1 MIASLLAFLFTEPA
15 EIVGHVAGKI
25 GDSIVVA
32 GGWANQS
39 RWPGT
44 SVWVFSLGGRA
55 WQDGSP
61 MPRGY
66 GFSTS
71 AVHKDDLVVVGGV
84 DSFGRHSKQVFSF
97 RPKIGWKELHRLP
110 FPVSRAAA
118 CSWNGNLYVSGGFN
132 GEYDTGAQNS
142 PVLLVLEPGAKSWKR
157 LASMPTPRHAHRLV
171 AFQGRLWAIGGYG
184 SSEEHGRRVESF
196 DLKTNSWRTEKS
208 LPYSRGFFGAEVIS
222 GKLVVFGGAYEPSHT
237 QEWGPKG
244 WIDRKTVDL
253 PRRRFAYVQS
263 GKEFL
268 IIGGEPRLQLTVK
281 FSP

>member
-1 MIASLLAFLFTEPA
+1 MIASLLAFFFAEPT

-44 SVWVFSLGGRA
+44 SVWFFSLGSRA
-55 WQDGSP
+55 WKDGSP
-61 MPRGY
+61 MPRSY
-66 GFSTS
+66 GFSAS
-71 AVHKDDLVVVGGV
+71 AVHREALVVVGGV
-84 DSFGRHSKQVFSF
+84 DSSGRHSKQVLSF
-97 RPKIGWKELHRLP
+97 RPNIGWKELQSLP

-118 CSWNGNLYVSGGFN
+118 CSWNGKLYVSGGFN
-132 GEYDTGAQNS
+132 GEHDVGAQNS
-142 PVLLVLEPGAKSWKR
+142 PVLLVLEPGAKSWRR

-171 AFQGRLWAIGGYG
+171 AFQGRLWAIGGYA

-196 DLKTNSWRTEKS
+196 DLKTNSWRIEKS

-222 GKLVVFGGAYEPSHT
+222 GKLVVFGGAYEPAHT
-237 QEWGPKG
+237 QEWSPMG
-244 WIDRKTVDL
+244 WIDRKSVDL
-253 PRRRFAYVQS
+253 PRRRFAYVQT

-268 IIGGEPRLQLTVK
+268 VIGGEPKGPLAMR
-281 FSP
+281 FYP